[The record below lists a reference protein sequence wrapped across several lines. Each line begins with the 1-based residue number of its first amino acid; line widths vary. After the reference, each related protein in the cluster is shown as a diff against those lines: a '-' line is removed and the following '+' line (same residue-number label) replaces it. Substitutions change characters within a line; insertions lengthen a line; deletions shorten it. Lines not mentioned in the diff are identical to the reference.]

1 MEMRVY
7 ESRNR
12 EETFELGVKLG
23 EKAKP
28 GDIYAVT
35 GDLGAGKTVLAKG
48 LAKGLGFE
56 GVVNSPTFTVMQE
69 YRGGRLDLFHFDTY
83 RIEEPEEMYE
93 LDYEEYFFGKGVC
106 LIEWPGQIEELIPE
120 NAVKINMEYDRPD
133 DIEHRRITIEG

>member
-1 MEMRVY
+1 MRVY

-120 NAVKINMEYDRPD
+120 NAIKINMEYDRPD
-133 DIEHRRITIEG
+133 DIEHRRITIER

>member
-1 MEMRVY
+1 MRVY

-120 NAVKINMEYDRPD
+120 NAIKINMEYDRPD
-133 DIEHRRITIEG
+133 DIEHRRITIKG

>member
-1 MEMRVY
+1 MRVY

-120 NAVKINMEYDRPD
+120 NAIKINMEYDRPD

>member
-1 MEMRVY
+1 MRVY